1 MSIYSGEKYRFCVN
15 NYKLYSE
22 GFALAI
28 GSHDHYIHRERH
40 FVTLFLFSGPQGPQH
55 GYFRSKTHCGI
66 CKEVK
71 RKKKRINKRLFQIIS
86 LNPVFIV

>member
-1 MSIYSGEKYRFCVN
+1 MSIYSGEKYSFCVN

-22 GFALAI
+22 GFALAM
-28 GSHDHYIHRERH
+28 GSHDHYVHRERH
-40 FVTLFLFSGPQGPQH
+40 FVTLFLFSGPQH
-55 GYFRSKTHCGI
+55 GYFRWKTHGGI

-71 RKKKRINKRLFQIIS
+71 RKKKRINKRLFQIIL